1 MKSLVATLLVLAVAV
16 LMIFYVLSTAFANR
30 ISETETAGIDQ
41 TNPSSSYEQKTNHFP
56 QPSYS
61 LGPIQGSPSPY
72 KVNQWNSYQ
81 V

>member
-16 LMIFYVLSTAFANR
+16 LMILYVLSANR
-30 ISETETAGIDQ
+30 MPDTETAGIDE

-56 QPSYS
+56 RPSYS
-61 LGPIQGSPSPY
+61 LGPIQGSPTPY
-72 KVNQWNSYQ
+72 KVNQWESYQ

>member
-1 MKSLVATLLVLAVAV
+1 MKSLVATLLILVVAV
-16 LMIFYVLSTAFANR
+16 LMILYVLSANR
-30 ISETETAGIDQ
+30 MSEPEAAGIDQ

-56 QPSYS
+56 RPSYS

>member
-16 LMIFYVLSTAFANR
+16 LMILYVLSANI

-56 QPSYS
+56 RPSYS
-61 LGPIQGSPSPY
+61 LGPIQGSPTPY
-72 KVNQWNSYQ
+72 KVNQWESYQ

>member
-16 LMIFYVLSTAFANR
+16 LMIFYVLSANR

-56 QPSYS
+56 RPSYS
-61 LGPIQGSPSPY
+61 LGPIQGSPTPY
-72 KVNQWNSYQ
+72 KVNQWESYQ